1 MGYSKGFEPGFNL
14 PLLRRFFT
22 KVLHEIVPAALTS
35 LLGGFLITQFQPNR
49 LPEPVTVPVA
59 RASPEM
65 MELLRDEHGLIV
77 SFVKAQV
84 ANEKSANEKS
94 ANEKSAN
101 EAKQTAADSEQT
113 PPRSAGEQAPLVT
126 TALAP
131 VASRPTMVIA
141 GAPARPAASRAKAPV
156 VTPVVGASLPP
167 PAMTPASQAEVAPPS
182 VARNDDSMLAKTM
195 GIKDHVVGA
204 TQRAV
209 SAIVGI
215 PSWFGAIGDRLGG
228 ENPNPRPPAN
238 LMSEF

>member
-1 MGYSKGFEPGFNL
+1 MGYSKGFKPGFNL

-49 LPEPVTVPVA
+49 PPEPVTVPVA

-94 ANEKSAN
+94 ANE
-101 EAKQTAADSEQT
+101 AKQTAADSEQT
-113 PPRSAGEQAPLVT
+113 PPRSAGEQTPLVT

-182 VARNDDSMLAKTM
+182 VAHNDDSMLAKTM

-209 SAIVGI
+209 SAIVGF

>member
-35 LLGGFLITQFQPNR
+35 LLGGFLITQFQLNR
-49 LPEPVTVPVA
+49 PLESVTVPVA

-65 MELLRDEHGLIV
+65 MQLLRDEHGLIV

-84 ANEKSANEKS
+84 ANEKS

-167 PAMTPASQAEVAPPS
+167 PAMTPASQAEVAPPL

>member
-1 MGYSKGFEPGFNL
+1 
-14 PLLRRFFT
+14 
-22 KVLHEIVPAALTS
+22 
-35 LLGGFLITQFQPNR
+35 
-49 LPEPVTVPVA
+49 
-59 RASPEM
+59 M

-84 ANEKSANEKS
+84 ANEKSANEKSANEKS

-141 GAPARPAASRAKAPV
+141 GAPARLAASRAKAPV